1 MVKQDNTWVDV
12 ELKNSSLLE
21 IFLPLDNIVIKKP
34 VVQSDETIGYEAI
47 VLDPCPEY
55 STQLLALAV
64 DHVDVL
70 LEDWYPTLG
79 LWEVL
84 VF

>member
-1 MVKQDNTWVDV
+1 MMVKQENAWTDV

-34 VVQSDETIGYEAI
+34 VVQSDETIGYEAV
-47 VLDPCPEY
+47 VLDPCPEF

-64 DHVDVL
+64 DHIDVL

-79 LWEVL
+79 SWSG
-84 VF
+84 